1 MSASFLVSAAPSL
14 ASLPIHPPHAAQPV
28 RPPDSL
34 FPLSCRRTTL
44 GPPFPALRS
53 WAGHRHPHR
62 PPRTSHLFLRHT
74 AIASVLSLREFYPY
88 HLTCFLSV
96 SLGPTWSFPLC
107 HKSTLGLNRVF
118 REKPLVKLKLSIC
131 VVFIKFLGLKKP
143 SEWPYL
149 KSRFSAMRHAAWWG
163 WGEISEPEEGSRPSD
178 WAASVTH
185 ILPLSSWCHFG
196 GLTSLGVVLGQPRDP
211 GISWLINVRFYP
223 SA

>member
-1 MSASFLVSAAPSL
+1 MSETLILNFNIASELCLPPFLFLQPPSL
-14 ASLPIHPPHAAQPV
+14 ASLPIHPPHVAQPV

-118 REKPLVKLKLSIC
+118 RDKPLVKLKLSIC
-131 VVFIKFLGLKKP
+131 VVFIKFLGLEKTLRTAILEVP
-143 SEWPYL
+143 L
-149 KSRFSAMRHAAWWG
+149 LCHVTR
-163 WGEISEPEEGSRPSD
+163 
-178 WAASVTH
+178 SVVV
-185 ILPLSSWCHFG
+185 G
-196 GLTSLGVVLGQPRDP
+196 GD
-211 GISWLINVRFYP
+211 
-223 SA
+223 